1 MDVGRG
7 EYIVKGKF
15 SSSVASS
22 ANVASGEIELGFSVL
37 IDHDWER
44 FDGDFDCS
52 ALR

>member
-15 SSSVASS
+15 SSSVATSTSVTSS
-22 ANVASGEIELGFSVL
+22 EIELGFSVL

-44 FDGDFDCS
+44 FNGDFDCS